1 MIIQLRLDE
10 RLIHGQV
17 VTAWSRAL
25 DVDNLLVANDEIVN
39 DELRVKMLLMTA
51 PAGKRVHIK
60 SVDETIRLL
69 SDPRADKMR
78 ILLIVDNPKDAVRL
92 VEALNIEHVNI
103 ANYRKK
109 KAENKVVIHGYC
121 SASPEDL
128 EYFKRLAEISKDI
141 FTQMLPAVPRED
153 FRELLAKAKLEK

>member
-1 MIIQLRLDE
+1 MIVQLRVDE

-25 DVDNLLVANDEIVN
+25 DVNNLLVANDEIIH
-39 DELRVKMLLMTA
+39 DELRVKALLMTA

-60 SVDETIRLL
+60 SVDETIKLL

-92 VEALNIEHVNI
+92 TEALHIEHVNV

-109 KAENKVVIHGYC
+109 KSKDKVVIHGYC
-121 SASPEDL
+121 SADPQDL
-128 EYFKRLAEISKDI
+128 EYFKKLAEITPDI
-141 FTQMLPAVPRED
+141 FTQMLPTVPRED
-153 FRELLAKAKLEK
+153 FRELLKKAKPEN